1 MNERGNKRE
10 GEKKRERERERE
22 REMGGLKRERYLSLF
37 RKYSQF
43 SFQLLFPVL
52 HLYLFIERRKKEGDK
67 QKEKERER
75 AI

>member
-1 MNERGNKRE
+1 MREVIKGRGR
-10 GEKKRERERERE
+10 KKERERV
-22 REMGGLKRERYLSLF
+22 MGGLKRERYLSLF

-67 QKEKERER
+67 EVEGERE
-75 AI
+75 